1 MGYRNIL
8 LFGLAIIAGLA
19 AVLATQELGQ
29 SYTFKGSII
38 EPPLPAQDFTLYDQ
52 HNQPFRLSDQR
63 GEVVLIFFGYTH
75 CPDVCPLTL
84 ADFKQ
89 IKAELAADA
98 DRVNFLFITVD
109 PARDT
114 PERLAEHMANF
125 DPAIRAL
132 IGDREELEAVWKSFG
147 VYAARAESG
156 SAAGY
161 LVDHTAR
168 VYAIDAN
175 GDMRMTY
182 AFGTEREAIVQDV
195 AHLLAER
202 PSRQ

>member
-1 MGYRNIL
+1 MRYRSVL

-19 AVLATQELGQ
+19 AVLAYQELGQ

-38 EPPLPAQDFTLYDQ
+38 EPPLPAEDFTLYDQ
-52 HNQPFRLSDQR
+52 QNEPFRLIDQR

-89 IKAELAADA
+89 IKAELGAEAG
-98 DRVNFLFITVD
+98 RVNFVFITVD
-109 PARDT
+109 PERDT
-114 PERLAEHMANF
+114 PDRLAEHMANF
-125 DPAIRAL
+125 DPAIIAL
-132 IGDREELEAVWKSFG
+132 TGDRVDLETVWKAYG
-147 VYAARAESG
+147 VYAAKAEAA
-156 SAAGY
+156 SASGY

-175 GDMRMTY
+175 GDLRMTY
-182 AFGTEREAIVQDV
+182 AFGTESEAIAQDV
-195 AHLLAER
+195 AHLLAEK
-202 PSRQ
+202 PSQQ